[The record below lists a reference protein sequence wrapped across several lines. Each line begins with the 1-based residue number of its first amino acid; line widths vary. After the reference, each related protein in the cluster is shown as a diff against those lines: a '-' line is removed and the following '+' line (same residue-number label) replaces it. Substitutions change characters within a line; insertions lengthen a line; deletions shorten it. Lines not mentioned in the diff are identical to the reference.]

1 MSGLGLGSRLGLGL
15 GYDVPVLRT
24 DHMGQHAQ
32 PVACAARAPASAHGS
47 PRGGPAPLGPACL
60 RQGPH
65 SRTRTRTGARTR
77 ARPALAVQ
85 VYWAKHRI
93 ELDATLQAL

>member
-1 MSGLGLGSRLGLGL
+1 MVRRPCPGL
-15 GYDVPVLRT
+15 
-24 DHMGQHAQ
+24 
-32 PVACAARAPASAHGS
+32 GS

-65 SRTRTRTGARTR
+65 SRTRNRTRTA
-77 ARPALAVQ
+77 ARPVSAEQ

-93 ELDATLQAL
+93 ELDATLQALAAAKAGALEASKGEPDAGRMERK